1 MEITGNSTDF
11 LKNIEEEMNTV
22 ITYANEDF
30 SKVKT
35 GKPNPDMIKNIK
47 VNNYNSLVP
56 LCHIASITIFDF
68 KTLLVNPFNKSL
80 IGNIE
85 SAIIKS
91 GLNLNPQIHG
101 NSIKIIFPPLTEET
115 RKDLVKIVNEKVEKY
130 RTQIRNIRREKR
142 ENIKS
147 LEKKGVSRNLLDQIE
162 KEIDHITNIYI
173 TKITHIGEQ
182 KEKAI
187 MTL

>member
-1 MEITGNSTDF
+1 MDVTADSNDF
-11 LKNIEEEMNTV
+11 LKQIDADMASV
-22 ITYANEDF
+22 VTYANEEL
-30 SKVKT
+30 SKIKT
-35 GKPNPDMIKNIK
+35 GKPNPDIIKNIK
-47 VNNYNSLVP
+47 INNYNSLVP
-56 LCHIASITIFDF
+56 LYHLASITIFDF
-68 KTLLVNPFNKSL
+68 KTLLVSPFNKSL

-85 SAIIKS
+85 SAIMKS

-115 RKDLVKIVNEKVEKY
+115 RKELVKLVKKKKKKY
-130 RTQIRNIRREKR
+130 KTQIRNIRRDKR
-142 ENIKS
+142 EDLKS
-147 LEKKGVSRNLLDQIE
+147 LEKKSVSKNLLDQIG

-173 TKITHIGEQ
+173 TKITNIGEQ